1 MVTIT
6 YNIIDYAR
14 YFINGEIKYFK
25 SYSFYIYS
33 IIKKEED
40 NKESEFS
47 LLSSFKLNSVQF
59 YGNGVPEKSAVYKPG
74 LTYVSETFIRFLR
87 YLPRTAPPLFV
98 ESSPYDNC
106 LG

>member
-14 YFINGEIKYFK
+14 YFINSEIKYFK

-74 LTYVSETFIRFLR
+74 LTYVSNT
-87 YLPRTAPPLFV
+87 
-98 ESSPYDNC
+98 
-106 LG
+106 

>member
-40 NKESEFS
+40 NKESE
-47 LLSSFKLNSVQF
+47 SSFKLNSVQF

-74 LTYVSETFIRFLR
+74 LTYVSNT
-87 YLPRTAPPLFV
+87 
-98 ESSPYDNC
+98 
-106 LG
+106 

>member
-1 MVTIT
+1 MNIRESCLQTGTFIYKPGISVTKQDFHLQMGILGLLFATIT

-47 LLSSFKLNSVQF
+47 LLSSF
-59 YGNGVPEKSAVYKPG
+59 
-74 LTYVSETFIRFLR
+74 
-87 YLPRTAPPLFV
+87 
-98 ESSPYDNC
+98 
-106 LG
+106 